1 MDKFTQLTAITAPL
15 LRINVDTDAII
26 PKQYPKSIKR
36 YGFGIHLFADWRYL
50 ARG

>member
-26 PKQYPKSIKR
+26 PSR
-36 YGFGIHLFADWRYL
+36 EM
-50 ARG
+50 